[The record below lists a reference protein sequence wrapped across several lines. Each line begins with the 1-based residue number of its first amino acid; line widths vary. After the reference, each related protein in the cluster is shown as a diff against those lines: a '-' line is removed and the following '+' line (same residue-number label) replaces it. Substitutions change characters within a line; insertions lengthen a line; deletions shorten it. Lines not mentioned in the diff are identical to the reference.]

1 MYIYINIMNN
11 NLLKLDTNTVNENI
25 WYKDL
30 RILYINNNYIKFFP
44 TANMNNIEKLNS
56 IVRTSIIIST
66 ILILYTGNINFIFLA
81 IFVLLL
87 TYLIHSNNTNISN
100 YNNYTEKKVEYV
112 LPTVDNPFMNI
123 TLNDYI
129 ENPNREALIKKNNY
143 KNPKLDNLIN
153 KSFNFNLYKDFSDIF
168 NKNNSQR
175 QFYTTPVTT
184 IPNNQ
189 KSLGNWLYKTSE
201 TCKER
206 TGAQCYNNIYTQL
219 KYA

>member
-66 ILILYTGNINFIFLA
+66 ILIVYTGNINFIFLA
-81 IFVLLL
+81 IFVLLI

-100 YNNYTEKKVEYV
+100 YNNYTEKKLEYV

-143 KNPKLDNLIN
+143 KNPKLDKLIN

-189 KSLGNWLYKTSE
+189 KSFGNWLYKTSE

>member
-66 ILILYTGNINFIFLA
+66 ILILYTGDINFIFLA
-81 IFVLLL
+81 IFVLLI
-87 TYLIHSNNTNISN
+87 TYLIHTNNTNISN

-189 KSLGNWLYKTSE
+189 KSFGNWLYKTSE

>member
-1 MYIYINIMNN
+1 MNN

-66 ILILYTGNINFIFLA
+66 ILIVYTGNINFIFLA
-81 IFVLLL
+81 IFVLLI

-100 YNNYTEKKVEYV
+100 YNNYTEKKLEYV

-143 KNPKLDNLIN
+143 KNPKLDKLIN

-175 QFYTTPVTT
+175 QFYTTPVTA

-189 KSLGNWLYKTSE
+189 KSFGNWLYKTSE